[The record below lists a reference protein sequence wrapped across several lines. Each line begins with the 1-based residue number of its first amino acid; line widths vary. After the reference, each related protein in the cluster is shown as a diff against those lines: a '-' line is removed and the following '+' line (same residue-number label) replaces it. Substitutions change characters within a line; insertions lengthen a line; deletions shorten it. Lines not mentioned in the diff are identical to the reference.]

1 MRAPFPPSRTGFL
14 AGAAL
19 TVLAVGA
26 FVPACATA
34 QTSAAAS
41 GAEMVECRLPPQI
54 HSLGRNVTYLAAG
67 RQMQL
72 SVAECKQRGGTWN
85 GHGPGAHANSD
96 APLAVTVGAGAEG
109 PACPLQAKVSVS
121 NGGTLAVRAGPGTH
135 FERSDRIANGTH
147 VFLCDRAAE
156 AGWVG
161 IVYGSSDCGLS
172 APINP
177 PHAYAGNCRSGWV
190 RSNYL
195 R

>member
-1 MRAPFPPSRTGFL
+1 MAVVVLLSAP
-14 AGAAL
+14 
-19 TVLAVGA
+19 AVP
-26 FVPACATA
+26 VPAFSQANA
-34 QTSAAAS
+34 P
-41 GAEMVECRLPPQI
+41 AELVECRLPPQI
-54 HSLGRNVTYLAAG
+54 HTLGRNVTFLAAG

-85 GHGPGAHANSD
+85 GHGPGAYANSD

-121 NGGTLAVRAGPGTH
+121 SGGSLSVRTGPGAH
-135 FERSDRIANGTH
+135 FERSDRIASGTQ
-147 VFLCDRAAE
+147 VFLCDRAGN

-161 IVYGSSDCGLS
+161 IVYGGSDCGLS
-172 APINP
+172 APIHP
-177 PHAYAGNCRSGWV
+177 PHAYAGSCRSGWV